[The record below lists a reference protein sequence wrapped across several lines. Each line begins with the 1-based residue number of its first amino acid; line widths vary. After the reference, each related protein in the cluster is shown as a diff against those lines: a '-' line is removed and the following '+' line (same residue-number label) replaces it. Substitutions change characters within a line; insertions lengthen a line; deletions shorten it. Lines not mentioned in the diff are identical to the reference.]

1 MRKELLN
8 RGLFAVKSGPDT
20 IWGNV
25 GGNINNTFI
34 NKISLNNIW
43 DYENTKLKKRLQE
56 KILQEKIIQIKSLQK
71 NI

>member
-1 MRKELLN
+1 MNHRLLN

-20 IWGNV
+20 IWGNI
-25 GGNINNTFI
+25 GGNINNAFV

-43 DYENTKLKKRLQE
+43 DYENIKLKKIPQE
-56 KILQEKIIQIKSLQK
+56 KILQEKIINSKIIQK

>member
-25 GGNINNTFI
+25 GGNNT
-34 NKISLNNIW
+34 LNNKFNIIKNNIKEIK
-43 DYENTKLKKRLQE
+43 DKIKKENKK
-56 KILQEKIIQIKSLQK
+56 
-71 NI
+71 